1 MPQPRRVRTICNEI
15 CGPAMPFVQ
24 SRVRKHARTHACTHA
39 RTHARTHT
47 HTQNSLVLQ
56 CRRLSRG
63 RQPSD
68 VELGARR
75 AVGGRSGVGACK
87 CMIVCVCTCETR
99 VSVCTCVRGCH
110 QNLGSSYKTENSVY
124 TTVYNRFSRKHGRF
138 DRRNGQRNRAVTHTP
153 NLSTTFAGIR
163 RRCVR
168 ELRRV
173 GQGGVRRFVPKS
185 LSHGADQRARLARQK
200 KPPKPV
206 TLMPGL
212 PW

>member
-1 MPQPRRVRTICNEI
+1 MPAVTVLTPQVSPISRFAANRGPDSRFPAESGNGGFPDSRSRPSRESEI
-15 CGPAMPFVQ
+15 PSPFPGQIGNRPARGNGNWGFPGLPI
-24 SRVRKHARTHACTHA
+24 
-39 RTHARTHT
+39 
-47 HTQNSLVLQ
+47 TQAGIRSLK
-56 CRRLSRG
+56 R
-63 RQPSD
+63 
-68 VELGARR
+68 
-75 AVGGRSGVGACK
+75 
-87 CMIVCVCTCETR
+87 
-99 VSVCTCVRGCH
+99 H
-110 QNLGSSYKTENSVY
+110 QKFGSSCKSQNSVY
-124 TTVYNRFSRKHGRF
+124 TTVYNRFFRKHGLS

>member
-1 MPQPRRVRTICNEI
+1 MLRWLQTEKFAITADKLPTRYLGIDIQRTED
-15 CGPAMPFVQ
+15 G
-24 SRVRKHARTHACTHA
+24 
-39 RTHARTHT
+39 
-47 HTQNSLVLQ
+47 SLLPKAK
-56 CRRLSRG
+56 LISAL
-63 RQPSD
+63 RQ
-68 VELGARR
+68 G
-75 AVGGRSGVGACK
+75 
-87 CMIVCVCTCETR
+87 
-99 VSVCTCVRGCH
+99 H

-124 TTVYNRFSRKHGRF
+124 TSVYNRFFRKHGRF

>member
-1 MPQPRRVRTICNEI
+1 MKVPSTQ
-15 CGPAMPFVQ
+15 GQAMKPA
-24 SRVRKHARTHACTHA
+24 
-39 RTHARTHT
+39 
-47 HTQNSLVLQ
+47 SLEGWLA
-56 CRRLSRG
+56 G
-63 RQPSD
+63 RFI
-68 VELGARR
+68 LLLL
-75 AVGGRSGVGACK
+75 
-87 CMIVCVCTCETR
+87 
-99 VSVCTCVRGCH
+99 H

-124 TTVYNRFSRKHGRF
+124 TTVYNRFFRKHGLF

-200 KPPKPV
+200 KPPKPADFDAG
-206 TLMPGL
+206 TDSPQSTMSFTRCLNRAIGTPCSSRNEMY
-212 PW
+212 